1 MLLCMLMCASSI
13 CNAQKCH
20 YTISGKVLDR
30 QKQPVPGVI
39 VRLVSGLSGA
49 ATDTAG
55 RFSISGVCPGKD
67 SIAFGAIGYNKVSF
81 AINID
86 GNKVLD
92 VTLSSSDN
100 QLGDVVVNG
109 EKMQEL
115 HTVSQ
120 AELKGLALEQVRGE
134 SLGEALKELPGVSA
148 FQTGPTLFKPE
159 IHGLYSNN
167 ILILNDGV
175 TQEGQQWGSE
185 HAPEIDPFTAN
196 SITVIKGAASVR
208 YGSDAIGGVIVLNPA
223 ELPTETGIKGDF
235 YMIGESNG
243 NMGILSGKLEGMFG
257 KKLKGLSWRIQG
269 TARKAGTFRTP
280 TYYLTNTGTQEGDFS
295 ADLGY
300 TWKRLKLTVH
310 YSEYNA
316 EIGIFAGAEANS
328 IQDLDSAFKSP
339 KPLCPSF
346 YSYNVSRSY
355 QIVDH
360 DLLKT
365 TAEYTF
371 NNNGKLELDFGLQK
385 DLREEYSSDLPLTLN
400 PAVLAMPQLT
410 FQLNT
415 QTLDLVYTQPGKNGF
430 SGSCGFTG
438 SASGNTVTGL
448 FYLVPNFRSYNGG
461 LFYIERYSVKKFTF
475 EAGLRYDYRWLQV
488 YMENQTTLVDSRAT
502 YTYPNNVSGS
512 VGASYAFNSKL
523 SLSTNVGSGWRAP
536 SINEMYIYGVHFSD
550 ARFEVGDDSLH
561 PQRSINT
568 GLSLKYNTNKFRV
581 SIDGYYNIINNYIYE
596 EPEVGTY
603 TYVYGVAYPTFQ
615 YTQSNVN
622 IKGLDLVWSYDILKH
637 LTFQSKTSIVRGYNE
652 SIHDYL
658 IYMPSDRFQNELIYH
673 FDKIGKLNNPYVSV
687 ENLSVL
693 AQTRVPAN
701 SDYEPPP
708 AAYSLFNAHAG
719 FFLPVKK
726 NRSFNFDVTVNNIGN
741 VQYRDYLDQYRY
753 FANELGVNCTLRI
766 KYSF

>member
-1 MLLCMLMCASSI
+1 MGMLLLLSVV

-20 YTISGKVLDR
+20 YKISGKISDA
-30 QKQPVPGVI
+30 QGQPIPGVI
-39 VRLVSGLSGA
+39 VRLVDDSLGTVSDTGGNFLVGHICSGKHTVEFDA
-49 ATDTAG
+49 
-55 RFSISGVCPGKD
+55 ISYKKKSVD
-67 SIAFGAIGYNKVSF
+67 
-81 AINID
+81 INITD
-86 GNKVLD
+86 DKTLK
-92 VTLSSSDN
+92 VTLSNSDN
-100 QLGDVVVNG
+100 SLGEVVVSG

-120 AELKGLALEQVRGE
+120 TELQGLALEQVRGE

-148 FQTGPTLFKPE
+148 FQKGPTLFKPE

-196 SITVIKGAASVR
+196 NITVIKGAASVR

-223 ELPTETGIKGDF
+223 ELPTTPGIKGDF
-235 YMIGESNG
+235 YMVGESNG
-243 NMGILSGKLEGMFG
+243 NMGILSGKLEGAFG

-300 TWKRLKLTVH
+300 TWQRLKVTVH

-316 EIGIFAGAEANS
+316 DIGIFAGAEANS
-328 IQDLDSAFKSP
+328 IQDLDSAFKSS

-346 YSYNVSRSY
+346 YSYNINRSY

-438 SASGNTVTGL
+438 SASGNIVTGL

-461 LFYIERYSVKKFTF
+461 LFYIERYSINKFTF
-475 EAGLRYDYRWLQV
+475 EAGARYDDRWLQV
-488 YMENQTTLVDSRAT
+488 YKENQTTLADYSET
-502 YTYPNNVSGS
+502 YSYNNNLSGTL
-512 VGASYAFNSKL
+512 GAAYAFSSAL
-523 SLSTNVGSGWRAP
+523 SASGNIGTGWRAP
-536 SINEMYIYGVHFSD
+536 SINEMYIDGVHFSD
-550 ARFEVGDDSLH
+550 ARYEVGDSALKS
-561 PQRSINT
+561 QRSVNT
-568 GLSLKYNTNKFRV
+568 GLSLKYTGKKLRG
-581 SIDGYYNIINNYIYE
+581 SLDGYYNIISNYIYE
-596 EPEVGTY
+596 QPTLNY

-615 YTQSNVN
+615 YTQSDVT
-622 IKGLDLVWSYDILKH
+622 IKGIDFVWAYDLLKH
-637 LTFQSKTSIVRGYNE
+637 LTFQSKTTVVRGYNE
-652 SIHDYL
+652 TTHDYL

-673 FDKIGKLNNPYVSV
+673 FNQVGKLHNPYLSV

-693 AQTRVPAN
+693 RQTRVPPN

-708 AAYSLFNAHAG
+708 GAYSLFNAHG
-719 FFLPVKK
+719 GTFLPLNK
-726 NRSFNFDVTVNNIGN
+726 NQSFNLDVSVNNIGN

-753 FANELGVNCTLRI
+753 FANELGVNCTVRI